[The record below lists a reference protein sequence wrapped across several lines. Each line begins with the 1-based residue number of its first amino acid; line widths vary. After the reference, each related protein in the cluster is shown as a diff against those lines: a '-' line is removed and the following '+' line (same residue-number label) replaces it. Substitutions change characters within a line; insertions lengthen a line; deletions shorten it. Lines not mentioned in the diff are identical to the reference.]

1 MVVVGLLKGGKQQMS
16 LLSTFLLVC
25 HNVSFTHTSFL
36 LSYLL
41 QLLAINQLLTKVHLV
56 CNKVLKVCK
65 WVIILFE
72 CKFKKNDLTLTMSP
86 IKKINAAPYSSK
98 YFLKFFDAVIIENI
112 NTLYIYICIYICVF
126 LYIYIYLY

>member
-1 MVVVGLLKGGKQQMS
+1 MVVVGLLKGGNQQMS

-72 CKFKKNDLTLTMSP
+72 CKLKKNDLTLTMSP
-86 IKKINAAPYSSK
+86 IKKINAAPYK

-112 NTLYIYICIYICVF
+112 NTLYIYMYIHMCIYI
-126 LYIYIYLY
+126 YIYIYLY